1 MNDSETSSGQILRLT
16 FSVEEV
22 AQLLGLSRSAVYE
35 AIARG
40 DIPALRFGRR
50 IVIAR
55 HALDQLLTNP
65 TTEPSRAGDA
75 TPA

>member
-1 MNDSETSSGQILRLT
+1 MNDSETTSGQILRLT

-55 HALDQLLTNP
+55 DALDRLLANS
-65 TTEPSRAGDA
+65 TTERPGVRDRMPG
-75 TPA
+75 

>member
-1 MNDSETSSGQILRLT
+1 MDNSGTSGGQSHRLT

-22 AQLLGLSRSAVYE
+22 SQLLGVSKSAVYE

-50 IVIAR
+50 IVIVR
-55 HALDQLLTNP
+55 HALDQLLASS
-65 TTEPSRAGDA
+65 TTEGPGVGDRK
-75 TPA
+75 PA

>member
-50 IVIAR
+50 IVIVRDALDR
-55 HALDQLLTNP
+55 LLDQLDHRTLGVET
-65 TTEPSRAGDA
+65 AK
-75 TPA
+75 PA